1 MIQDQI
7 QRWLMRDIDEKSS
20 NTVDG
25 LPLTMASNIAL
36 RSENQDRILVL
47 KTLSNKGMFIIGIL
61 CDGMGGM
68 SSGAK
73 CASSAIA
80 SFITSCIQ
88 SKEPSIKDQLWTAIN
103 TANAFI
109 HNKHKGYGGTTLS
122 AFGLDNKGNFE
133 AVNIGDSRIYL
144 VIDNKLKQVTTD
156 DTIEGVMGQP
166 DLSNYLLQYIGM
178 VPEDALPHAI
188 KLPSP
193 SSVSKII
200 MTSDGAHF
208 IEHKMLESILVQD
221 VESIELAERLI
232 DVSEW
237 CGGSDNSSTLIF
249 TDLKSLSCPT
259 GNAATELFQIWDVSG
274 TVQLSKD
281 EVY

>member
-1 MIQDQI
+1 MIQDQV
-7 QRWLMRDIDEKSS
+7 QRWLMRNTQTRPS

-25 LPLTMASNIAL
+25 LPLAMASNIAL
-36 RSENQDRILVL
+36 RSENQDRMLVL
-47 KTLSNKGMFIIGIL
+47 KTLSDKGMLIIGVL

-73 CASSAIA
+73 CASSALA
-80 SFITSCIQ
+80 SFINSCIQ
-88 SKEPSIKDQLWTAIN
+88 RGDLNIKDRLWTAIN
-103 TANAFI
+103 TANTFI
-109 HNKHKGYGGTTLS
+109 YDKHKGYSGTTLS

-144 VIDNKLKQVTTD
+144 VVDNKLKQVTTD

-166 DLSNYLLQYIGM
+166 GLSNYLLQHIGM
-178 VPEDALPHAI
+178 VDAEPHAI
-188 KLPSP
+188 NLPSP
-193 SSVSKII
+193 SNVSKII

-208 IEHKMLESILVQD
+208 IEHKTLESILIQD
-221 VESIELAERLI
+221 AEPIELAERLI
-232 DVSEW
+232 SVSEW
-237 CGGSDNSSTLIF
+237 CGGHDNSSTLIL

-259 GNAATELFQIWDVSG
+259 GNTPMELFQIWDVAG
-274 TVQLSKD
+274 TIQLSKN

>member
-7 QRWLMRDIDEKSS
+7 QQWLMRKSQNLFS
-20 NTVDG
+20 NMVDG
-25 LPLTMASNIAL
+25 LPLAMASDIAL

-47 KTLSNKGMFIIGIL
+47 KTLSNRGMLIIGVL

-80 SFITSCIQ
+80 SFITSCIR
-88 SKEPSIKDQLWTAIN
+88 SEEPSIKDRLWTAIN
-103 TANAFI
+103 TANNFI
-109 HNKHKGYGGTTLS
+109 YDKHKGYSGTTLS

-144 VIDNKLKQVTTD
+144 IVDNKLKQVTTD
-156 DTIEGVMGQP
+156 DTIEGIMGQP
-166 DLSNYLLQYIGM
+166 DLSNYLLQHIGM
-178 VPEDALPHAI
+178 VDAEPHAI
-188 KLPSP
+188 NLPSP
-193 SSVSKII
+193 SNVSKII

-208 IEHKMLESILVQD
+208 IEHKTLESVLVQD
-221 VESIELAERLI
+221 EEPVELAERLI
-232 DVSEW
+232 SVSKW
-237 CGGSDNSSTLIF
+237 CGGSDNSSVLVF

-259 GNAATELFQIWDVSG
+259 GNTPTELFQLWDVSG